1 MELVCLDTNI
11 CIWGIKQQSSEGQD
25 DCIRKARYLIELL
38 SRQKTEIA
46 IPAIVVAEL
55 LDKVSCSESISFSA
69 RLEDLFVIPPFD
81 RMAAEEYARLAAP
94 GNISKESTKVD
105 RMIVATARA
114 IRADAIYSEDPH
126 IWAIANPVME
136 VRRLPAP
143 PPEQLRLPLVPRKR

>member
-25 DCIRKARYLIELL
+25 DNIRKAKHLIALL
-38 SRQKTEIA
+38 SKENAEVA

-55 LDKVSCSESISFSA
+55 LDKVSSSESISFSA
-69 RLEDLFVIPPFD
+69 RLEDLFLIPPFD

-94 GNISKESTKVD
+94 GNASKDATKVD

-126 IWAIANPVME
+126 IWAIANPVIE
-136 VRRLPAP
+136 VRRLPVP
-143 PPEQLRLPLVPRKR
+143 PPEQLQLPLDSRKR